1 MANQELMYI
10 HIPHESGMN
19 VQNVVACK
27 SCCVWQFWCMTY
39 IYIQWTKCQRYGIII
54 YIGIYYIYGRFA
66 ANFIKILQ

>member
-27 SCCVWQFWCMTY
+27 SVACDDSD
-39 IYIQWTKCQRYGIII
+39 I
-54 YIGIYYIYGRFA
+54 
-66 ANFIKILQ
+66 